1 MKKTIKT
8 ALWIL
13 VAVFFFGSSVAFI
26 VFHSPIWKSTLRS
39 FVQNQL
45 KERYQ
50 LDLSIGKVQGSLF
63 GNIEFFDL
71 NLRTF
76 AGYDIFKVHE
86 ANLRFGIIPLVFNR
100 GEINLIGI
108 DSLRFSYPR
117 SIDSLRYY
125 LGQQTPSKSLLH
137 LNLKKVL
144 LTNLLVNN
152 SDSDPVPYLAGK
164 RIEGTCRL
172 LPDSVLVGVEHA
184 DLTIP
189 SINENF
195 TIDNTS
201 LAMIADSIL
210 IQNCQIN
217 NRSTELNLDGLV
229 KLDSAFQFDLNY
241 RLNNLLL
248 RDRFPAY
255 AGLFTGADFLNLS
268 GRIYNQEN
276 HYFTNLEFTGEW
288 CGNQLSS
295 GKLQGFLNDRDF
307 QVSEFS
313 CNSGKET
320 ISGSGQGRMGSGFTA
335 RSGIKNINIQ
345 KWNLGK
351 ITTSI
356 NGNFTI
362 DLDGPVTNPERVA
375 ANLSLTHSQID
386 TFSVDTLQGAV
397 EFAGGRISTID
408 SIRIGVKQVNVY
420 LEGWANVDSNRVNAR
435 LSFNSQDLGS
445 FSSLGITE
453 DLKGRVAGLFEATGK
468 LYNPDFRG
476 WIKGDSLSL
485 AGLSFENA
493 VARLE
498 LANFREKNFGDIYLE
513 AKNATLPLF
522 DEPIP
527 LTSLIIR
534 FDRDTAIVK
543 SLRIVGQDLDVEL
556 QGKMVSFADL
566 FIENISAYL
575 GGNTLKNLEPIHFS
589 WKADTIRMNE
599 VRFLFNNGTLVV
611 SGEAVNQKLQT
622 LSLYLANFDLNP
634 LNYYLQGSPNIGG
647 TLDGIISYV
656 DTTETPIIYARLNLK
671 KVALGGQRFNKVR
684 LESRVINNQLRLE
697 NLLIEDNEKGYLN
710 GNGTVSCHFP
720 IKKSESIIT
729 PQDSVNL
736 SLNFDNFGLNTFN
749 SFLLPGL
756 AKEGKVNGT
765 FAVKKS
771 LGQPIC
777 EYALSIKD
785 PVFDKLKGDELKI
798 KGDYRNS
805 KLGFSDIR
813 LQDSHGVSNGSG
825 FLPLTVQ
832 LFPGNFIFQKDS
844 SMYLKF
850 SLHSSTLE
858 FLSQY
863 LGTVES
869 IEGEYDL
876 ALSISGTPN
885 NPVRSGNII
894 AKNGTIR
901 FTSLENPVTGVEG
914 SAIMDG
920 NILKVVSLTGRMQKP
935 MTYRGFGR
943 IRQKLRAY
951 TWDILFPPAVSSK
964 ESNVV
969 VEGEID
975 FTEFFKPSFDIRL
988 TGKQMYI
995 RSLLAEQEGILDGE
1009 FSLKGCDTLQ
1019 IEGDVDINELFV
1031 RNEFHGSEPLIEKE
1045 SKGSGTYTNINLH
1058 TIIPGNLYF
1067 QNSQLNCELEGEMWI
1082 LKSGSEPY
1090 RFSGTL
1096 NIRKGKFYYY
1106 GWEFEVVQGSINF
1119 NPLEFNPTLD
1129 IEARVNLAAY
1139 NQSESKAAS
1148 PAEDY
1153 VTVMLSGDL
1162 DNPTLVFDS
1171 DKYNESDIL
1180 MYLSHTTLG
1189 SEETLNQSQIS
1200 TGAVNVFGMY
1210 FERQLEKNISQI
1222 SGLDEFEL
1230 RTRGNLLS
1238 NQQTDQWSVALG
1250 RKIAPNLYFSYERSL
1265 SLIEPDQQFGIE
1277 YRLNRNVSL
1286 SGDIEGGLW
1295 RINYLY
1301 KYRY

>member
-1 MKKTIKT
+1 VKKAIKT
-8 ALWIL
+8 TLWIL

-26 VFHSPIWKSTLRS
+26 VFHSPIWKNTLRS
-39 FVQNQL
+39 FVQSQL

-50 LDLSIGKVQGSLF
+50 LDLAIGKVHGSLF
-63 GNIEFFDL
+63 GNLEFVDL
-71 NLRTF
+71 SLKTF
-76 AGYDIFKVHE
+76 GGYDIFKVRE
-86 ANLRFGIIPLVFNR
+86 ANLRYGIIPLILNR
-100 GEINLIGI
+100 GELNLIGI
-108 DSLRFSYPR
+108 DSLRISYPR

-125 LGQQTPSKSLLH
+125 FGQRATSNSLLR

-144 LTNLLVNN
+144 ITNLLVNK
-152 SDSDPVPYLAGK
+152 SDPDLIPYLAGK
-164 RIEGTCRL
+164 RIEGAFRL
-172 LPDSVLVGVEHA
+172 LPDSVLVKVDHA
-184 DLTIP
+184 DLAIP
-189 SINENF
+189 SLPENF
-195 TIDNTS
+195 MVDNTS
-201 LAMIADSIL
+201 LAMIADSL
-210 IQNCQIN
+210 IIQSCQIN
-217 NRSTELNLDGLV
+217 NRSTELNINGFV
-229 KLDSAFQFDLNY
+229 NLDSAFQFDLNY
-241 RLNNLLL
+241 QLNNLML

-268 GRIYNQEN
+268 GRIYNQER
-276 HYFTNLEFTGEW
+276 HFFIALEFTGEW
-288 CGNQLSS
+288 RGNQLSN
-295 GKLQGFLNDRDF
+295 GKLQGFLNNQDF
-307 QVSEFS
+307 EISEFS
-313 CNSGKET
+313 CFSGKET
-320 ISGSGQGRMGSGFTA
+320 ISGSGQGRMGSGFIA
-335 RSGIKNINIQ
+335 RSEVKNINVQ

-351 ITTSI
+351 IPTAI
-356 NGNFTI
+356 NGDFTI
-362 DLDGPVTNPERVA
+362 DLDGPVTNPERIE
-375 ANLSLTHSQID
+375 ANLLLTHSQID
-386 TFSVDTLQGAV
+386 TFAVDTLQGAL
-397 EFAGGRISTID
+397 EFAGGRVSTID
-408 SIRIGVKQVNVY
+408 SIRIGAKQVTVY
-420 LEGWANVDSNRVNAR
+420 LEGWANIDSNLVNAR
-435 LSFNSQDLGS
+435 LGFNSQDLRS
-445 FSSLGITE
+445 ISSLVRTE
-453 DLKGRVAGLFEATGK
+453 DLKGKVAGLFEATGK

-476 WIKGDSLSL
+476 WIKGDSLSI

-493 VARLE
+493 IARLE

-513 AKNATLPLF
+513 AENGTLPF
-522 DEPIP
+522 FEEPIP

-543 SLRIVGQDLDVEL
+543 SLRIIGQDLDVEL

-566 FIENISAYL
+566 FIDDINAYL
-575 GGNTLKNLEPIHFS
+575 GGNTLKNIEPIHFS

-599 VRFLFNNGTLVV
+599 VRFLFNDGTLVV

-622 LSLYLANFDLNP
+622 LSLYLSNLDLNP
-634 LNYYLQGSPNIGG
+634 LNYYLQGSTNIGG
-647 TLDGIISYV
+647 TLDGVIAYV
-656 DTTETPIIYARLNLK
+656 DTTETPIIYTRLDLK
-671 KVALGGQRFNKVR
+671 QVALGGQKFNKVR
-684 LESRVINNQLRLE
+684 LESRAINNQLRLE

-710 GNGTVSCHFP
+710 GQGTVSCRFP
-720 IKKSESIIT
+720 IKKGERIIT
-729 PQDSVNL
+729 PQDSMNL
-736 SLNFDNFGLNTFN
+736 SLNFDNFALNTFN

-765 FAVKKS
+765 FEVKKS
-771 LGQPIC
+771 LGKPIF
-777 EYALSIKD
+777 EYALNIKD
-785 PVFDKLKGDELKI
+785 PVFDKLNGNELII
-798 KGDYRNS
+798 KGDYRDS
-805 KLGFSDIR
+805 KLEFSDIR

-825 FLPLTVQ
+825 YLPLTVQ

-850 SLHSSTLE
+850 SLHSSALE
-858 FLSQY
+858 FLSEY
-863 LGTVES
+863 LGIVES

-894 AKNGTIR
+894 ARNGTIR

-920 NILKVVSLTGRMQKP
+920 NILNVVSLTGRMQKP
-935 MTYRGFGR
+935 VTYRGFGR
-943 IRQKLRAY
+943 LRQKLRAY

-964 ESNVV
+964 EPNVSI
-969 VEGEID
+969 EGKID
-975 FTEFFKPSFDIRL
+975 FTEFFNPFFDIRL

-1009 FSLKGCDTLQ
+1009 FTMKGRDTIQ
-1019 IEGDVDINELFV
+1019 IEGDIDINELFV
-1031 RNEFHGSEPLIEKE
+1031 RNEFGDSEPLIEKE
-1045 SKGSGTYTNINLH
+1045 TKGSGTYTNINLH

-1090 RFSGTL
+1090 RYSGTL
-1096 NIRKGKFYYY
+1096 NVRKGKFYYY

-1139 NQSESKAAS
+1139 NQSDSKSAS
-1148 PAEDY
+1148 TSDDY

-1189 SEETLNQSQIS
+1189 SEEALDQSQIS

-1222 SGLDEFEL
+1222 SGFNEFEL